1 MLTVNYHHRFIIL
14 LFLLLPCMFRWFL
27 LASAAYKVTHLPGF
41 LQQSTLPF
49 NLETGYIEVDEFYD
63 VQLFYYFIESERN
76 PREDP
81 LLLWLTG
88 GPGCSAFSGLSLE
101 IGPLKFISE
110 RYNGSLPNLVYHP
123 YSWTKISNIIFLDSP
138 VGTGFSFSNH
148 PEGYE
153 TGDKSWSK
161 HAVIF
166 LRKWLKDHP
175 QFLSNPLYIAGDS
188 YAGKV
193 VPLVVHNILNG
204 KDLEEQPK
212 FNIQGYMIG
221 NPSTGEFIDYNA
233 QVPFAFGMGI
243 ISDELYQGIDK
254 NCEGED
260 YENPKNSPCAS
271 LIQIFEEFKSEL
283 MTTQILEPKCSFAAP
298 KPNYISNT
306 RRSML
311 VQQSYTVLFE
321 PPIPDVKCR
330 GKVKEWQRCIHD
342 LNYTKDVRS
351 NLEYQVNI
359 TTSGH
364 RALVYSGDHDMVVPF
379 MGTKEWI
386 KSLKFSIRDPWRS
399 WHVSGQVAGYTES
412 YSNNMTFATVKGAGH
427 TAPEYKAKECL
438 AMFRRWISHRLL

>member
-1 MLTVNYHHRFIIL
+1 M
-14 LFLLLPCMFRWFL
+14 LFLFFLCMFRWFL
-27 LASAAYKVTHLPGF
+27 LASAIYKVTHLPGF
-41 LQQSTLPF
+41 LQQSALPF
-49 NLETGYIEVDEFYD
+49 YLETGYVEVDEFYG

-88 GPGCSAFSGLSLE
+88 GPGCSALSGLALE
-101 IGPLKFISE
+101 IGPLKIRSE
-110 RYNGSLPNLVYHP
+110 RYNGSLPNLVYRP

-138 VGTGFSFSNH
+138 VGSGFSFSNH

-166 LRKWLKDHP
+166 LRKWLMDHP

-204 KDLEEQPK
+204 NDLEEQQK
-212 FNIQGYMIG
+212 FNIQGYIIG
-221 NPSTGEFIDYNA
+221 NPSTGEFIDSNA

-254 NCEGED
+254 NCKGED
-260 YENPKNSPCAS
+260 YNNPKNSLCAS
-271 LIQIFEEFKSEL
+271 LIQIFEEFKSEIT
-283 MTTQILEPKCSFAAP
+283 MNQILEPHCSFATP
-298 KPNYISNT
+298 KPKYVAST
-306 RRSML
+306 RKSML
-311 VQQSYTVLFE
+311 LQESYTALFG
-321 PPIPDVKCR
+321 PPIPEVKCR
-330 GKVKEWQRCIHD
+330 TYAYYLMNIWANSNDVQEALNVKKGKVKEWKRCNYD
-342 LNYTKDVRS
+342 LNYTTDVRS
-351 NLEYQVNI
+351 NLEYHVNI
-359 TTSGH
+359 TTSGY
-364 RALVYSGDHDMVVPF
+364 RALVY
-379 MGTKEWI
+379 
-386 KSLKFSIRDPWRS
+386 R
-399 WHVSGQVAGYTES
+399 YTES